1 MYRAGARTARIAARS
16 TRTAADPGI
25 RIRTGADGKDR
36 QLFFESLAVA
46 SRAGGLMALP
56 RQILEAVAAVA
67 AGELE
72 QRHTVHYG
80 VIGV

>member
-1 MYRAGARTARIAARS
+1 MYRTGARAARITARS
-16 TRTAADPGI
+16 TRTAGDPGI
-25 RIRTGADGKDR
+25 RIRTCADGKDR
-36 QLFFESLAVA
+36 ELFFESLPVA
-46 SRAGGLMALP
+46 AGAGGLTTLP

-72 QRHTVHYG
+72 QRHTVHYE